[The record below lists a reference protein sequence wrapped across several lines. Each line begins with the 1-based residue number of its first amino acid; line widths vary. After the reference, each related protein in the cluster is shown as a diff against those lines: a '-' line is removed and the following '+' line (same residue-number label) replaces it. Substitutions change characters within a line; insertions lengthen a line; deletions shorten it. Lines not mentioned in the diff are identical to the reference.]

1 MGIVVIGA
9 VFVDIKGYPLG
20 KYVPDG
26 RNAGRVVQ
34 VHGGVSR
41 NVAEDIA
48 NVELRPTF
56 LSVVDDTGTGEDVI
70 HKLQRHKVVT
80 DYIQKVPGGL
90 GTWLA
95 IFDQDGDVVGSI
107 SQRPDLSVLSDV
119 LAEHGD
125 EIFRDCDSVVV
136 EIDMASSLLKQIFD
150 LADRYHK
157 VVYAVVSNMS
167 IALERRD
174 LMMRTGCVVC
184 NQEEAGLLFSDDFTG
199 MTPEELAPIIYRK
212 ACTAQYRR
220 VVVTMGKSG
229 AVYAEPDIGCGVY
242 PAQETAVIDTAGCGD
257 AFFAGVTVGLTYGK
271 KLKEA
276 CEIGTRLASSVIAT
290 KENVC
295 PRFRPEEFG
304 LFPGRN
310 C

>member
-1 MGIVVIGA
+1 
-9 VFVDIKGYPLG
+9 
-20 KYVPDG
+20 
-26 RNAGRVVQ
+26 
-34 VHGGVSR
+34 
-41 NVAEDIA
+41 
-48 NVELRPTF
+48 
-56 LSVVDDTGTGEDVI
+56 
-70 HKLQRHKVVT
+70 
-80 DYIQKVPGGL
+80 
-90 GTWLA
+90 
-95 IFDQDGDVVGSI
+95 
-107 SQRPDLSVLSDV
+107 
-119 LAEHGD
+119 
-125 EIFRDCDSVVV
+125 
-136 EIDMASSLLKQIFD
+136 
-150 LADRYHK
+150 
-157 VVYAVVSNMS
+157 
-167 IALERRD
+167 
-174 LMMRTGCVVC
+174 MMRTGCVVC

-229 AVYAEPDIGCGVY
+229 AVYAEPDIGCGVC

-257 AFFAGVTVGLTYGK
+257 AFFAGVTIGLTYGK